1 MSGTRLRLSLCSVNP
16 VAQLFHLSLCALM
29 ACPLPPSLLHQP
41 LVPPPLVTTAAKS
54 HPRSYHSVNA
64 HSTWTCKVI
73 YIYTE
78 SKCLVT
84 QGLPPS
90 GAESCWFPL
99 AAQCVPTA
107 DLPVRSH
114 QLLVSLL
121 WDSDMQVTGLVLH
134 LVFGE
139 GEEES
144 QKFMSKT
151 AGFRNCCCS

>member
-29 ACPLPPSLLHQP
+29 ACPLPPHSCTSP
-41 LVPPPLVTTAAKS
+41 VPPPLVTTAAKS

-64 HSTWTCKVI
+64 TVPELVRLSI
-73 YIYTE
+73 YRE
-78 SKCLVT
+78 QVFVT
-84 QGLPPS
+84 QGLTFR
-90 GAESCWFPL
+90 AESCWFPL

-151 AGFRNCCCS
+151 VGFRNCCCS